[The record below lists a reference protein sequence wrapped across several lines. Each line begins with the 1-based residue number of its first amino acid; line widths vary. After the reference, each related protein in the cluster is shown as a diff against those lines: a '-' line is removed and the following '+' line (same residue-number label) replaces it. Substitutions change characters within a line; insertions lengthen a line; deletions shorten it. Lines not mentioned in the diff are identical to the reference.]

1 MRARDGSDYE
11 WARGHES
18 CAARAN
24 DMRITRQRNPPHAAH
39 QCSTP
44 GRLNNAPLDVEAE
57 VHHVAVLHDVVL
69 AFQTPLAGFLGFLL
83 AAAGDEVGI
92 GDDLGADEAAFEVGV
107 DYGGG
112 LRRGG

>member
-24 DMRITRQRNPPHAAH
+24 DMRITRQRNPPHDAH

-44 GRLNNAPLDVEAE
+44 GRLNTAPLDVEAE
-57 VHHVAVLHDVVL
+57 VHHVAVLHDEVL
-69 AFQTPLAGFLGFLL
+69 TFQTPLAAILGFLPAAAA
-83 AAAGDEVGI
+83 AAAGID
-92 GDDLGADEAAFEVGV
+92 DDLDAHD
-107 DYGGG
+107 
-112 LRRGG
+112 